1 MSPKNK
7 IYKEIL
13 IAAFLIIVPLTSVD
27 CQQTSDSN
35 FFSAKNRLQFGNYL
49 YKDKDYLRAAG
60 EFKEYLKNEVNDTI
74 IFRLANSYFKIG
86 RFAEA
91 ADNFKELFF
100 GSTFSEESRLMFYE
114 SIFFRND
121 YKSLREFIEDKI
133 YASTKYSKEIERLK
147 YTSYFLDNS
156 ARLLNENIVLKNF
169 PDSVQTRLLNFYQQ
183 KKFPP
188 HKSLTTAAIL
198 STLIPGSGKI
208 YTGEIGDGITS
219 LIATVLTTYLA
230 ISNFKA
236 DHQFRGWLF
245 SGLAAFFYAGNI
257 YGSAASAQ
265 IYNARIQFNFDKEVR
280 LFFEQ
285 RNYFL
290 PKVDY

>member
-1 MSPKNK
+1 MIPKTKINK
-7 IYKEIL
+7 KLL
-13 IAAFLIIVPLTSVD
+13 IAVLLIIIPLTSVD
-27 CQQTSDSN
+27 CQQTTDPN

-74 IFRLANSYFKIG
+74 IFRLANSYFKIS
-86 RFAEA
+86 RYTEA
-91 ADNFKELFF
+91 ADNFKGLFF
-100 GSTFSEESRLMFYE
+100 GSSLSEEARLLYHE
-114 SIFFRND
+114 SIFFQKD
-121 YKSLREFIEDKI
+121 YDLFRQLADEKTYYSL
-133 YASTKYSKEIERLK
+133 KYSTEIERLK

-156 ARLLNENIVLKNF
+156 ARLPNENIVLKNF

-183 KKFPP
+183 KKFPQY
-188 HKSLTTAAIL
+188 KSLTTAAIL
-198 STLIPGSGKI
+198 STLIPGAGKI

-230 ISNFKA
+230 ISNFKV

-265 IYNARIQFNFDKEVR
+265 LYNARIQFNFDKEVK

-285 RNYFL
+285 KNYFL
-290 PKVDY
+290 PKIDY

>member
-1 MSPKNK
+1 MISKTKINK
-7 IYKEIL
+7 RLL
-13 IAAFLIIVPLTSVD
+13 ITVFLIIIPLTTAN
-27 CQQTSDSN
+27 CQLTTDAN
-35 FFSAKNRLQFGNYL
+35 IFSSKNRLRFGNYL
-49 YKDKDYLRAAG
+49 YKDKDYLRAAD
-60 EFKEYLKNEVNDTI
+60 EFKQFLRNESNDTI
-74 IFRLANSYFKIG
+74 VFRLANSYFKIG

-91 ADNFKELFF
+91 ADNFKGLFF

-121 YKSLREFIEDKI
+121 YKSLRELAEGKI
-133 YASTKYSKEIERLK
+133 YSSSKYANEIERLK
-147 YTSYFLDNS
+147 YTSFFLDNS
-156 ARLLNENIVLKNF
+156 VLPDENIVLKYF
-169 PDSVQTRLLNFYQQ
+169 PDSVQSQMINFYRQ
-183 KKFPP
+183 KKIPQ

-198 STLIPGSGKI
+198 STLMPGAGKI

-219 LIATVLTTYLA
+219 FIATALTTYLA
-230 ISNFKA
+230 ITNFNA

-257 YGSAASAQ
+257 YGSASSAQ
-265 IYNARIQFNFDKEVR
+265 IYNAKIQFNFDKEVK

-290 PKVDY
+290 PKIDY

>member
-1 MSPKNK
+1 MIPKNK
-7 IYKEIL
+7 INKKLL
-13 IAAFLIIVPLTSVD
+13 IAVLLIIIPLTSVD
-27 CQQTSDSN
+27 CQQTTGSN
-35 FFSAKNRLQFGNYL
+35 IFSSKNRLRFGNYL
-49 YKDKDYLRAAG
+49 YKDKDYLRAAD
-60 EFKEYLKNEVNDTI
+60 EFKVYLKSVYNDTI
-74 IFRLANSYFKIG
+74 VFRLANSYFKIG
-86 RFAEA
+86 RYTEA
-91 ADNFKELFF
+91 VDNFKGLFF

-121 YKSLREFIEDKI
+121 YKSLREFTDDKI
-133 YASTKYSKEIERLK
+133 YTSTKYSNAIERLK

-156 ARLLNENIVLKNF
+156 ILPNENIVLKNF
-169 PDSVQTRLLNFYQQ
+169 PDSVQTQLLNFYQQ
-183 KKFPP
+183 KKFPQY
-188 HKSLTTAAIL
+188 KSLTTAAIL
-198 STLIPGSGKI
+198 STLIPGAGKI
-208 YTGEIGDGITS
+208 YTGEVGDGITS
-219 LIATVLTTYLA
+219 LIATALTTYLA

-265 IYNARIQFNFDKEVR
+265 IYNARIQFNFDKEVK

-290 PKVDY
+290 PKIDY